1 MDTNHYHSEYLLI
14 FSEERKLIQNE
25 EDLTQ
30 GLKLNRNLVINESNG
45 ETSIAFKELSF
56 DLNIKKIK
64 SKSENFRSYL
74 IKMKNN
80 DALETLDKKL
90 ILRDLN
96 KELIATIKE
105 LQHSQLNTLRDDLA
119 TEFAIEGYKHIH
131 EIENKMRK
139 LITIFMSTKVGLEW
153 ISSNIPQE
161 VIDSIKNKNDK
172 HEAQSINTF
181 LSETDFIQL
190 SKFLFNKYSTI
201 KTNDVQRILLG
212 SQKTIDTEKLMEF
225 VPKSN
230 WQRYFAQDAQDADE
244 NEKNLKSTAKT
255 IKNSEDKLIE
265 AWEMLYDL
273 RNKVA
278 HNRFITYEDKQK
290 IISKKEEI
298 DGVINIALSKIDDLE
313 VTQEQKK
320 EIKIE
325 IKTTITEDTG
335 NDVSIGDN
343 EISQLPGEE
352 ISKEAENTIKKLT
365 RYIYMSIHDSY
376 KKELRKYRSSLN
388 KSLER
393 YKDDSK
399 NQTTKG
405 ILELELSRSKEY
417 LSALKQ
423 II

>member
-1 MDTNHYHSEYLLI
+1 MDVHQYHSEYLLI

-25 EDLTQ
+25 DDLTQ
-30 GLKLNRNLVINESNG
+30 GLKLNRSLVIHSVDDS
-45 ETSIAFKELSF
+45 TSIDFKGLSF

-74 IKMKNN
+74 IKIKNN
-80 DALETLDKKL
+80 EELDSLDKKL
-90 ILRDLN
+90 QLRDLN
-96 KELIATIKE
+96 REIIETIKE
-105 LQHSQLNTLRDDLA
+105 LQHSQLNTLRDDLS
-119 TEFAIEGYKHIH
+119 TEFSIEGYRHIH

-153 ISSNIPQE
+153 ISSNMPQE
-161 VIDSIKNKNDK
+161 VMDSIKNKGDK
-172 HEAQSINTF
+172 KETQSINTF

-230 WQRYFAQDAQDADE
+230 WQRYFAQEAQESSEVNNDGSST
-244 NEKNLKSTAKT
+244 NKS
-255 IKNSEDKLIE
+255 IKNGEDKLIE

-298 DGVINIALSKIDDLE
+298 DKVITLALSKIDDLE

-320 EIKIE
+320 EIRKE
-325 IKTTITEDTG
+325 VKTTITEDSG
-335 NDVSIGDN
+335 GEIIVDAHEKNNSASEDVIR
-343 EISQLPGEE
+343 
-352 ISKEAENTIKKLT
+352 EAENLIKKLT

-376 KKELRKYRSSLN
+376 KKELRKYRSNLN
-388 KSLER
+388 RSLER
-393 YKDDSK
+393 YKDDLK
-399 NQTTKG
+399 NETTKS
-405 ILELELSRSKEY
+405 ILDLELNRSRDY